1 MSDHESTQQLINKI
15 ESKDRRFRTA
25 QAVFMILLLSVV
37 LGIVYVQ
44 FRTLESVH
52 QQLVVSRMVAS
63 ETKSQSNAQ
72 NATIIH
78 RLDCMT
84 AFFSIPNRTN
94 LTISDV
100 EKCSISSNNPE
111 QYFTPN
117 NGTTTQKNT
126 DGSTTTTTNN
136 TPGNPGSS
144 TQPTSQAPQNQAP
157 VVVPTQKPPVRII
170 GIPVCIPFTS
180 VCAR

>member
-1 MSDHESTQQLINKI
+1 MSDHASTQELINKI

-25 QAVFMILLLSVV
+25 QAAFMLLLLAALV
-37 LGIVYVQ
+37 GIVFVQ

-52 QQLVVSRMVAS
+52 QQLVVSRTVAA

-72 NATIIH
+72 NAIIIH

-84 AFFSIPNRTN
+84 AFFSVPNRTN

-100 EKCSISSNNPE
+100 EKCSISGNDPQ

-126 DGSTTTTTNN
+126 DGSTTTTTND

-144 TQPTSQAPQNQAP
+144 TGPTSQAPQNQAP
-157 VVVPTQKPPVRII
+157 TVPPVQKSPVRVF
-170 GIPVCIPFTS
+170 GIPVCIPFTG
-180 VCAR
+180 VCVR